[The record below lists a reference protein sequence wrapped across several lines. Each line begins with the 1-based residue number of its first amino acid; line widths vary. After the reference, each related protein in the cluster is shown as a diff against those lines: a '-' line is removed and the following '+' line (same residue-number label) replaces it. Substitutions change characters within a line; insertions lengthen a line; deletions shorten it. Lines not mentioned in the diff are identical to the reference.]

1 MSHHILVADDD
12 SQICEALERSLR
24 YEGYKVV
31 TVQDGGLAISE
42 IEENPP
48 SLLVL
53 DINMP
58 EVDGIQVTRYVRS
71 VGIDIPICIL
81 SARDEVKDRVAG
93 LEAGADDY
101 MIKPFAFEELLARIK
116 ALLRRN
122 NIISSQT
129 ISIGNLELDPSTRIV
144 KYFGQNMEL
153 TKKEFDLLQVLCMN
167 ANVVQNR
174 DQLLDKVWGY
184 DFEVNTNVVD
194 VFIGYLRKKMESNGN
209 PRMIN
214 TIRGV
219 GFMLS
224 G

>member
-24 YEGYKVV
+24 YEGYNVV
-31 TVQDGGLAISE
+31 TVTDGGLAISE
-42 IEENPP
+42 IEKNPP

-58 EVDGIQVTRYVRS
+58 DVNGIQVTRYMRS

-101 MIKPFAFEELLARIK
+101 MTKPFAFEELLARMK

-122 NIISSQT
+122 NIISSKT
-129 ISIGNLELDPSTRIV
+129 ITIGNLKLDPSTRSV
-144 KYFGQNMEL
+144 KYYDHDIEL

-174 DQLLDKVWGY
+174 NQLLDKVWGY

-214 TIRGV
+214 TVRGV

-224 G
+224 E

>member
-71 VGIDIPICIL
+71 IGIDIPICIL

-101 MIKPFAFEELLARIK
+101 MTKPFAFEELLARIK

-129 ISIGNLELDPSTRIV
+129 ISIGNLELDPSTRTV
-144 KYFGQNMEL
+144 KYFDRNIEL

-184 DFEVNTNVVD
+184 DFKVNTNVVD

-214 TIRGV
+214 TVRGV

-224 G
+224 E

>member
-24 YEGYKVV
+24 YEGYNVV
-31 TVQDGGLAISE
+31 TVTDGGLAISE
-42 IEENPP
+42 IEKNPP

-58 EVDGIQVTRYVRS
+58 DVNGIQVTRYMRS

-101 MIKPFAFEELLARIK
+101 MTKPFAFEELLARIK

-122 NIISSQT
+122 NIISSKT
-129 ISIGNLELDPSTRIV
+129 ITIGNLKLDPSTRSV
-144 KYFGQNMEL
+144 KYYDQDIEL

-174 DQLLDKVWGY
+174 NQLLDKVWGY

-194 VFIGYLRKKMESNGN
+194 VFIGYLRKKME
-209 PRMIN
+209 
-214 TIRGV
+214 
-219 GFMLS
+219 
-224 G
+224 

>member
-24 YEGYKVV
+24 YEGYNVV
-31 TVQDGGLAISE
+31 TVTDGGLAISE
-42 IEENPP
+42 IEKKPP

-58 EVDGIQVTRYVRS
+58 DVNGIQVTRYMRS

-101 MIKPFAFEELLARIK
+101 MTKPFAFEELLARIK

-122 NIISSQT
+122 NIISSKIIT
-129 ISIGNLELDPSTRIV
+129 IGNLKLDPSTRSV
-144 KYFGQNMEL
+144 KYYDQDIEL

-174 DQLLDKVWGY
+174 NQLLNKVWGY

-214 TIRGV
+214 TVRGV

-224 G
+224 E

>member
-1 MSHHILVADDD
+1 MTHHILVADDD
-12 SQICEALERSLR
+12 SQICEALERNLR
-24 YEGYKVV
+24 YEGYSVV
-31 TVQDGGLAISE
+31 SVQNGDLAINE
-42 IEENPP
+42 VENNPP

-58 EVDGIQVTRYVRS
+58 EVNGIQVTKYIRS
-71 VGIDIPICIL
+71 IGIDIPICIL

-101 MIKPFAFEELLARIK
+101 MTKPFAFEELHARIN

-122 NIISSQT
+122 KIIST
-129 ISIGNLELDPSTRIV
+129 KIISIGSLALDPSTRTV
-144 KYFGQNMEL
+144 RYFDQNIDL

-194 VFIGYLRKKMESNGN
+194 VFIGYLRKKMESNGR

-214 TIRGV
+214 TVRGV
-219 GFMLS
+219 GFILS
-224 G
+224 T

>member
-129 ISIGNLELDPSTRIV
+129 ISIGNLELDPSTRTV
-144 KYFGQNMEL
+144 KYFDRNMEL

>member
-53 DINMP
+53 DINML

-129 ISIGNLELDPSTRIV
+129 IFIGNLELDPSTRTV
-144 KYFGQNMEL
+144 KYFDRNIEL

>member
-24 YEGYKVV
+24 YEGYNVV
-31 TVQDGGLAISE
+31 TVTNGGLAISE
-42 IEENPP
+42 IEKNPP

-58 EVDGIQVTRYVRS
+58 DVNGIQVTRYMRS

-101 MIKPFAFEELLARIK
+101 MTKPFAFEELLARIK

-122 NIISSQT
+122 NIISSKT
-129 ISIGNLELDPSTRIV
+129 ITIGNLKLDPSTRAV
-144 KYFGQNMEL
+144 KYYDQDIEL

-174 DQLLDKVWGY
+174 NQLLNKVWGY

-214 TIRGV
+214 TVRGV

-224 G
+224 E

>member
-24 YEGYKVV
+24 YEGYNVV
-31 TVQDGGLAISE
+31 TVTDGGLAISE
-42 IEENPP
+42 IEKNPP

-58 EVDGIQVTRYVRS
+58 DVNGIQVTRYMRS

-101 MIKPFAFEELLARIK
+101 MTKPFAFEELLARIK

-122 NIISSQT
+122 NIISSKT
-129 ISIGNLELDPSTRIV
+129 ITIGNLKLDPSTRAV
-144 KYFGQNMEL
+144 KY
-153 TKKEFDLLQVLCMN
+153 
-167 ANVVQNR
+167 
-174 DQLLDKVWGY
+174 
-184 DFEVNTNVVD
+184 
-194 VFIGYLRKKMESNGN
+194 
-209 PRMIN
+209 
-214 TIRGV
+214 
-219 GFMLS
+219 LS
-224 G
+224 LIHI

>member
-1 MSHHILVADDD
+1 M
-12 SQICEALERSLR
+12 
-24 YEGYKVV
+24 
-31 TVQDGGLAISE
+31 
-42 IEENPP
+42 
-48 SLLVL
+48 
-53 DINMP
+53 
-58 EVDGIQVTRYVRS
+58 
-71 VGIDIPICIL
+71 
-81 SARDEVKDRVAG
+81 
-93 LEAGADDY
+93 
-101 MIKPFAFEELLARIK
+101 
-116 ALLRRN
+116 
-122 NIISSQT
+122 ISS
-129 ISIGNLELDPSTRIV
+129 NVHASTN
-144 KYFGQNMEL
+144 YFNEGLLLYE
-153 TKKEFDLLQVLCMN
+153 KKEFDLLQVLCMN

>member
-31 TVQDGGLAISE
+31 TVRDGGLAISE
-42 IEENPP
+42 IEKNPP

-58 EVDGIQVTRYVRS
+58 DVNGIQVTRYMRS

-101 MIKPFAFEELLARIK
+101 MTKPFAFEELLARIK

-122 NIISSQT
+122 NLISSKIIT
-129 ISIGNLELDPSTRIV
+129 IGNLKLDPSTRSV
-144 KYFGQNMEL
+144 KYYDQDIEL

-174 DQLLDKVWGY
+174 NQLLDKVWGY

-214 TIRGV
+214 TVRGV

-224 G
+224 E

>member
-71 VGIDIPICIL
+71 IGIDIPICIL
-81 SARDEVKDRVAG
+81 SARDEVQDRVAG

-101 MIKPFAFEELLARIK
+101 MTKPFAFEELLARIK

-129 ISIGNLELDPSTRIV
+129 IFIGDLELDPSTRTV
-144 KYFGQNMEL
+144 KYFDRNMEL

>member
-81 SARDEVKDRVAG
+81 SARDEVQDRVAG

-129 ISIGNLELDPSTRIV
+129 ISIGNLELDPSTRTV
-144 KYFGQNMEL
+144 KYFDQNMEL

>member
-101 MIKPFAFEELLARIK
+101 LTKPFAFEELLARIK

-129 ISIGNLELDPSTRIV
+129 ISIGNLELDPSTRTV
-144 KYFGQNMEL
+144 KYFDRNMEL

>member
-1 MSHHILVADDD
+1 
-12 SQICEALERSLR
+12 
-24 YEGYKVV
+24 
-31 TVQDGGLAISE
+31 
-42 IEENPP
+42 
-48 SLLVL
+48 
-53 DINMP
+53 
-58 EVDGIQVTRYVRS
+58 
-71 VGIDIPICIL
+71 
-81 SARDEVKDRVAG
+81 
-93 LEAGADDY
+93 

-129 ISIGNLELDPSTRIV
+129 ISIGNLELDPSTRTV
-144 KYFGQNMEL
+144 KYFDQNMEL

>member
-1 MSHHILVADDD
+1 MTHHILVADDD
-12 SQICEALERSLR
+12 SQICEALERNLR
-24 YEGYKVV
+24 YEGYSVV
-31 TVQDGGLAISE
+31 SVQNGDLAINE
-42 IEENPP
+42 VENNPP

-58 EVDGIQVTRYVRS
+58 EVNGIQVTKYIRS
-71 VGIDIPICIL
+71 IGIDIPICIL

-101 MIKPFAFEELLARIK
+101 MTKPFAFEELHARIN

-122 NIISSQT
+122 KIIST
-129 ISIGNLELDPSTRIV
+129 KIISIGNLALDPSTRTV
-144 KYFGQNMEL
+144 RYFDQNIDL

-194 VFIGYLRKKMESNGN
+194 VFIGYLRKKMESNGR

-214 TIRGV
+214 TVRGV
-219 GFMLS
+219 GFILS
-224 G
+224 T

>member
-71 VGIDIPICIL
+71 IGIDIPICIL
-81 SARDEVKDRVAG
+81 SARDEVQDRVAG

-101 MIKPFAFEELLARIK
+101 MTKPFAFEELLARIK

-129 ISIGNLELDPSTRIV
+129 IFIGNLELDPSTRTV
-144 KYFGQNMEL
+144 KYFDRNIEL

>member
-71 VGIDIPICIL
+71 IGIDIPICIL
-81 SARDEVKDRVAG
+81 SARDEVQDRVAG

-101 MIKPFAFEELLARIK
+101 MTKPFAFEELLARIK

-129 ISIGNLELDPSTRIV
+129 ISIGNLELDPSTRTV
-144 KYFGQNMEL
+144 KYFDQNMEL

>member
-101 MIKPFAFEELLARIK
+101 MTKPFAFEELLARIK

-129 ISIGNLELDPSTRIV
+129 IFIGNLELDPSTRTV
-144 KYFGQNMEL
+144 KYFDRNIEL

>member
-24 YEGYKVV
+24 YEGYNVV
-31 TVQDGGLAISE
+31 TVTNGGLAISE
-42 IEENPP
+42 IEKNPP

-58 EVDGIQVTRYVRS
+58 DVNGIQVTRYMRS

-101 MIKPFAFEELLARIK
+101 MTKPFAFEELLARIK

-122 NIISSQT
+122 NIISSKT
-129 ISIGNLELDPSTRIV
+129 ITIGNLKLDPSTRAV
-144 KYFGQNMEL
+144 KYYDQDIEL

-174 DQLLDKVWGY
+174 NQLLDKVWGY

-214 TIRGV
+214 TVRGV

-224 G
+224 E

>member
-42 IEENPP
+42 IEKNPP

-58 EVDGIQVTRYVRS
+58 EINGIQVTRYVRS

-101 MIKPFAFEELLARIK
+101 LTKPFAFEELLARIK

-129 ISIGNLELDPSTRIV
+129 ISIGNLELDPSTRTV
-144 KYFGQNMEL
+144 KYFDRNMEL

-224 G
+224 R

>member
-129 ISIGNLELDPSTRIV
+129 ISIGNLELDPSTRTV
-144 KYFGQNMEL
+144 KYFDQNMEL

>member
-24 YEGYKVV
+24 YEGYKVA
-31 TVQDGGLAISE
+31 TVKDGGLAISE
-42 IEENPP
+42 IEKNPP

-58 EVDGIQVTRYVRS
+58 EVNGIQVTRYVRS

-101 MIKPFAFEELLARIK
+101 LTKPFAFEELLARIK

-129 ISIGNLELDPSTRIV
+129 ISIGNLELDPSTRTV
-144 KYFGQNMEL
+144 KYFDRNMEL

-194 VFIGYLRKKMESNGN
+194 VFIGYLRKKMERNGN

>member
-1 MSHHILVADDD
+1 MTHHILVADDD
-12 SQICEALERSLR
+12 SQICEALERNLR
-24 YEGYKVV
+24 YEGYSVV
-31 TVQDGGLAISE
+31 SVQNGDLAINE
-42 IEENPP
+42 VENNPP

-58 EVDGIQVTRYVRS
+58 EVNGIQVTKYIRS
-71 VGIDIPICIL
+71 IGIDIPICIL

-101 MIKPFAFEELLARIK
+101 MTKPFAFEELHARIN

-122 NIISSQT
+122 KIISTKT
-129 ISIGNLELDPSTRIV
+129 ISIGSLALDPSTRTV
-144 KYFGQNMEL
+144 RYFDQNIDL

-194 VFIGYLRKKMESNGN
+194 VFIGYLRKKMESNGR

-214 TIRGV
+214 TVRGV
-219 GFMLS
+219 GFILS
-224 G
+224 T

>member
-1 MSHHILVADDD
+1 MTHHILVADDD
-12 SQICEALERSLR
+12 SQICEALERNLR
-24 YEGYKVV
+24 YEGYSVV
-31 TVQDGGLAISE
+31 SVQNGDLAINE
-42 IEENPP
+42 VENNPP

-58 EVDGIQVTRYVRS
+58 EVNGIQVTKYIRS
-71 VGIDIPICIL
+71 IGIDIPICIL

-101 MIKPFAFEELLARIK
+101 MTKPFAFEELHARIN

-122 NIISSQT
+122 KIIST
-129 ISIGNLELDPSTRIV
+129 KIISIGSLALDPSTRTV
-144 KYFGQNMEL
+144 RYFDQNIDL

-194 VFIGYLRKKMESNGN
+194 VFIGYLRKKMESNGR
-209 PRMIN
+209 PGMIN
-214 TIRGV
+214 TVRGV
-219 GFMLS
+219 GFILS
-224 G
+224 T

>member
-1 MSHHILVADDD
+1 MTHHILVADDD
-12 SQICEALERSLR
+12 SQICEALERNLR
-24 YEGYKVV
+24 YEGYSVV
-31 TVQDGGLAISE
+31 SVQNGDLAINE
-42 IEENPP
+42 VENNPP

-58 EVDGIQVTRYVRS
+58 EVNGIQVTKYIRS
-71 VGIDIPICIL
+71 IGIDIPICIL

-101 MIKPFAFEELLARIK
+101 MTKPFAFEELHARIN

-122 NIISSQT
+122 KIIST
-129 ISIGNLELDPSTRIV
+129 KIISIGSLALDPSTRTV
-144 KYFGQNMEL
+144 KYFDQNIDL

-194 VFIGYLRKKMESNGN
+194 VFIGYLRKKMESNGR

-214 TIRGV
+214 TVRGV
-219 GFMLS
+219 GFILS
-224 G
+224 T